1 MKRFFP
7 TTIALL
13 LVMGSLGHVLAA
25 SLCPRSLGRECCFAK
40 TSKPKHDSSCC
51 HPNMPMHLM
60 SMGSMTMDDM
70 VMEDTATVE
79 VLNPFAPPVVD
90 EEVLANAFEQPV
102 ESCAHCLAHSGVPN
116 TPASFVATQ
125 DESGKAVDSVPSQVP
140 SFLAPTLNTISQ
152 HGSPRE
158 HAPPGTNAPRHVLIS
173 VFLI

>member
-7 TTIALL
+7 TTIVLL
-13 LVMGSLGHVLAA
+13 LVMSSLGHVLAA
-25 SLCPRSLGRECCFAK
+25 SLCPRSLGRECCLAK
-40 TSKPKHDSSCC
+40 TSKHKHDSPSC
-51 HPNMPMHLM
+51 HQDMPTHLM

-70 VMEDTATVE
+70 VMDDTAPVE
-79 VLNPFAPPVVD
+79 ALNPYALPVVD

-102 ESCAHCLAHSGVPN
+102 KSCPHCLAHSDIPN

-125 DESGKAVDSVPSQVP
+125 DESGKAVSVPSSVS
-140 SFLAPTLNTISQ
+140 SFLAPSLNAISQ

-158 HAPPGTNAPRHVLIS
+158 HAPQGTSAPRHLLIS

>member
-7 TTIALL
+7 TTVALL

-40 TSKPKHDSSCC
+40 TSKPKHDSSCS
-51 HPNMPMHLM
+51 HPDMPMRLM
-60 SMGSMTMDDM
+60 SMDSMSMDDM
-70 VMEDTATVE
+70 VMEDTAPLE
-79 VLNPFAPPVVD
+79 VPNPFAPPVVV
-90 EEVLANAFEQPV
+90 EEVLANAFEQPA
-102 ESCAHCLAHSGVPN
+102 ELCAHCLAHSGIPN

-125 DESGKAVDSVPSQVP
+125 DESGKAVDSVPSPV
-140 SFLAPTLNTISQ
+140 SNFLAPSLNAISQ

-158 HAPPGTNAPRHVLIS
+158 HAPPGTSAPRHVLIS